1 MFSLSVM
8 RQPISPAAVE
18 ETVKKAAQAWRDEN
32 VEAFTSLFSMSG
44 VMIAQQHRWV
54 GKGNIRQA
62 FTEFFSRNTDVKIT
76 IHQILIQENH
86 AAVEWRWQE
95 RNRETGAVS
104 NAEDAILIDF
114 DSNGQILRWREYIDR
129 TP

>member
-1 MFSLSVM
+1 MVQTL
-8 RQPISPAAVE
+8 SPALVE
-18 ETVKKAAQAWRDEN
+18 QTVQQAAQAWRDED
-32 VEAFTSLFSMSG
+32 VDAFISLFPMSG
-44 VMIAQQHRWV
+44 VMIAQSHRWV

-62 FTEFFSRNTDVKIT
+62 FNEFFSRNTDVKIT
-76 IHQILIQENH
+76 IHQILIQERH

-129 TP
+129 NP

>member
-1 MFSLSVM
+1 MEPSKIEQQV
-8 RQPISPAAVE
+8 QA
-18 ETVKKAAQAWRDEN
+18 AAQAWRDQD
-32 VEAFTSLFSMSG
+32 VDAFTGLFAMSG
-44 VMIAQQHRWV
+44 VMIAQSHRWT
-54 GKGNIRQA
+54 GKANIRKA
-62 FTEFFSRNTDVKIT
+62 FTEFFSRNTGVQIT
-76 IHQILIQENH
+76 IHQMLIQDNH
-86 AAVEWRWQE
+86 AAVEWRWKD